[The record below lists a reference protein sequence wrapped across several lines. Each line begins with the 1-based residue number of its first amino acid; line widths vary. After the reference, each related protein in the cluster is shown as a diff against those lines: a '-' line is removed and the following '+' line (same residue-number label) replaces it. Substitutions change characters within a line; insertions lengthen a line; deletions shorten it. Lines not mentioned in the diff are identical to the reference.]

1 MRRRSAVTAKKVVV
15 FGGSGFLGSHVADC
29 LSDTGY
35 QVVVFDTQQSPH
47 LRDDQQMVV
56 GDITELDQAL
66 DVAKG
71 AVALYNFAAVADIDM
86 AHDQPVKTVE
96 INVLGAV
103 TSLEAA
109 RLAKVERYIFA
120 SSVYVFSEAG
130 SFYRA
135 SKQAAERFVETF
147 HSRYDLDYTVLRYGS
162 LYGPRADPNNGVFR
176 MLQQAIAKN
185 CITYGGDGDAVRE
198 YIHVTDAARLSV
210 QILEQKYANRHLVLT
225 GTERMRVRDVMQ
237 MIAEILPGNVKLKF
251 ERGNPI
257 SHYTMTP
264 YAYQPNIGHK
274 LVGTDFVDLGQGL
287 LECISDLQKHQE
299 FDSSDQSRGNLPE
312 IT

>member
-1 MRRRSAVTAKKVVV
+1 MQRRSAVTARKIVV

-29 LSDTGY
+29 LSDSGY
-35 QVVVFDTQQSPH
+35 QVVVFDTRQSPY

-56 GDITELDQAL
+56 GDITDLEQAL
-66 DVAKG
+66 EVAKG
-71 AVALYNFAAVADIDM
+71 ALALYNFAALADIDK

-96 INVLGAV
+96 VNVLGAV
-103 TSLEAA
+103 TLLEAA
-109 RLAKVERYIFA
+109 RLAKVERFVFA

-135 SKQAAERFVETF
+135 SKQAAERFVETY

-162 LYGPRADPNNGVFR
+162 LYGPRADPNNGMFR
-176 MLQQAIAKN
+176 MLQQAIAKK
-185 CITYGGDGDAVRE
+185 CITYGGDGEAVRE

-210 QILEQKYANRHLVLT
+210 QILERKYANRHLVLT

-237 MIAEILPGNVKLKF
+237 MIAEILPGDVELKF
-251 ERGNPI
+251 ARGNPI

-287 LECISDLQKHQE
+287 LECISDLQKHQG
-299 FDSSDQSRGNLPE
+299 FDASDQSRANLPE
-312 IT
+312 ID

>member
-1 MRRRSAVTAKKVVV
+1 MTAKKVVV

-35 QVVVFDTQQSPH
+35 QVVVFDTQQSPY

-66 DVAKG
+66 DAAKG

-103 TSLEAA
+103 TLLEAA
-109 RLAKVERYIFA
+109 RLAKVERYVFA

-135 SKQAAERFVETF
+135 SKQAAERFVETY

-176 MLQQAIAKN
+176 MLQQAISKN
-185 CITYGGDGDAVRE
+185 CITYGGDGEAVRE

-210 QILEQKYANRHLVLT
+210 QILEHKYANRHLVLT

-287 LECISDLQKHQE
+287 LECISDLQKQQE
-299 FDSSDQSRGNLPE
+299 FDSSDQSRANLPE
-312 IT
+312 VE